1 MKKSLRIIIIGYGL
15 SFIILTIAFLFSRR
29 LNSLLDFSNE
39 IEHTYLVRNQI
50 LKIKLY
56 LIQAENNQR
65 GFILLKDST
74 LLKPLSE
81 TQRNIFYELQQ
92 LGELI
97 KNNTEQQQILI
108 KLKNDVSR
116 RYQVLYQ
123 TIDYAAEGKIESLRI
138 SSHNGLEIM
147 EDFQNL
153 ALRMEQI
160 ALNQLQESEENKR
173 DLEELT
179 PLYLNLVLFI
189 SCIFQT
195 LSFIFLFKEFRRSNL
210 YYQQLERKIQELKV
224 SNTELEQIAF
234 VASHDLQEPLRKI
247 RTFSDRLINNHK
259 ENLNDEGK
267 LVLGRIAYAASRM
280 QGLIEDLVNFTKISK
295 TEEGLRPVDLNYCL
309 EEAIEQ
315 LHEITKVKSAV
326 INIDPLPVIY
336 GYGKQLQ
343 LLFVNLIDNALKFTR
358 ANISPVINIS
368 VSLEAGSSIEPNNK
382 KIETKTFYKI
392 SVSDNGIGFDKEFT
406 HKIFIIFQRLHT
418 QNSQYQGKGVGLAIC
433 KRVMLN
439 HDGYITATAEQGV
452 GATFNVYFPERT
464 AP

>member
-1 MKKSLRIIIIGYGL
+1 M
-15 SFIILTIAFLFSRR
+15 
-29 LNSLLDFSNE
+29 DFSNE
-39 IEHTYLVRNQI
+39 IEHTYLVRNEI

-65 GFILLKDST
+65 GFLLLKDSA
-74 LLKPLSE
+74 LLNPLSE
-81 TQRNIFYELQQ
+81 TQKNIFQELEKLSQ
-92 LGELI
+92 LT
-97 KNNTEQQQILI
+97 KNNVEQKQILI

-123 TIDYAAEGKIESLRI
+123 TIDFATEGNIGRLKISAR
-138 SSHNGLEIM
+138 NGIEIM
-147 EDFQNL
+147 KDFQHL

-160 ALNQLQESEENKR
+160 ALIQLQESEKNKR
-173 DLEELT
+173 TLEKFT
-179 PLYLNLVLFI
+179 PLYLNLVLII

-195 LSFIFLFKEFRRSNL
+195 LSFFFLFKELRRSNL
-210 YYQQLERKIQELKV
+210 YYQQLERKIQELNA

-280 QGLIEDLVNFTKISK
+280 QGLIEDLVNFTNISK
-295 TEEGLRPVDLNYCL
+295 TEEGLHPVRLKYCI
-309 EEAIEQ
+309 EEAIKQ
-315 LHEITKVKSAV
+315 LYELKKAKAAV
-326 INIDPLPVIY
+326 INFNQLPVIE
-336 GYGKQLQ
+336 GYSKQLQ

-358 ANISPVINIS
+358 ANVSPIINIS
-368 VSLEAGSSIEPNNK
+368 SSLVAGSTIEQNYK
-382 KIETKTFYKI
+382 KTETRTFYKI
-392 SVSDNGIGFDKEFT
+392 SVSDNGIGFDKDFT

-418 QNSQYQGKGVGLAIC
+418 QNSLYSGKGIGLAIC
-433 KRVMLN
+433 KRVMVN

-452 GATFNVYFPERT
+452 GATFNVYFPKKTE
-464 AP
+464 P